1 MLVLGLQGS
10 PRLKGNTAHLLT
22 AFMDEA
28 KRLGAEVIILDAGE
42 MDIRPCR
49 ECNACRKDGRCVIND
64 DMQEVYPLLV
74 RADLVAAASPIFFYG
89 VTASLK
95 ALIDRSQAMWNS
107 MYVRGLS
114 DPGRGTRRGVF
125 LSVGATRGDRLFGGS
140 QLTVKYF
147 FDAVGAADF
156 GSLCFRKIEHIG
168 DIEKHP
174 MALKET
180 AELARQVAQ
189 PLLNRRRILFLCREN
204 ACRSQMAW
212 AFARKTAGD
221 FIEPISAGDRPAE
234 TVNPM
239 MIEAMGDVGIDMSYL
254 KPRSIN
260 QALSAG
266 NPEIIISMGCMD
278 ACPVVPGAEVIDWGL
293 EDPAGKPPSFM
304 KKTRD
309 EIQQRVA
316 ELVAFVKGPLV

>member
-10 PRLKGNTAHLLT
+10 PRLEGNTARLLS

-28 KRLGAEVIILDAGE
+28 KRLGAEVTTLHAAE

-49 ECNACRKDGRCVIND
+49 ECNACRKDGRCVIHD
-64 DMQEVYPLLV
+64 DMQEVYPLLR

-114 DPGRGTRRGVF
+114 DPGRGVRRGVF
-125 LSVGATRGDRLFGGS
+125 LSVGATRGERLFEGAGFV
-140 QLTVKYF
+140 VKYF

-156 GSLCFRKIEHIG
+156 GSLCFRRIEHIG
-168 DIEKHP
+168 DIDNHP
-174 MALKET
+174 TALKDV
-180 AELARQVAQ
+180 AGFARTVAGQ
-189 PLLNRRRILFLCREN
+189 LTERRRVLLLCGEN

-212 AFARKTAGD
+212 AFARKFSGN
-221 FIEPISAGDRPAE
+221 FIEPISAGNNPAK
-234 TVNPM
+234 TINPM
-239 MIEAMGDVGIDMSYL
+239 MVQVMADIGIDMSYL
-254 KPRSIN
+254 EPRSID

-266 NPEIIISMGCMD
+266 DPELIVSMGCMD

-293 EDPAGKPPSFM
+293 EDPAGKTLSFM

-309 EIQQRVA
+309 EIQRRVA
-316 ELVAFVKGPLV
+316 ELVESLK